1 MAMILLRSC
10 IFTLLVPGSVTIGI
24 PHLLLSSGS
33 GHGSAA
39 PGASRALGAVPII
52 AGAACYLWCAW
63 AFTFVGRGTPGPW
76 DAPRRFVARGV
87 YRIVRNPM
95 YAGIVLVLLGEA
107 IVFASWGLLLY
118 ALLLWGAF
126 SLTVV
131 GYEEPALRE
140 QFGDDYEAYSR
151 AVPRWIPCRQR
162 AQRRG

>member
-1 MAMILLRSC
+1 
-10 IFTLLVPGSVTIGI
+10 
-24 PHLLLSSGS
+24 
-33 GHGSAA
+33 
-39 PGASRALGAVPII
+39 
-52 AGAACYLWCAW
+52 
-63 AFTFVGRGTPGPW
+63 
-76 DAPRRFVARGV
+76 V